1 MKNAINYGAILAP
14 ALLFSACGVGQ
25 KEVAEKPLNIIHIMT
40 DDHSYQTISAY
51 GHALGKLAPTPNLDR
66 LAAEGMLFR
75 QAFVENSLST
85 PSRACLMTGL
95 YSHQTGVVGKWHM
108 QCEPKGFD
116 YYHVLWDQGDYYN
129 PEFKSKES
137 NGKYVKEEG
146 YATTLTT
153 DHAIE
158 FLEERDKDKPFCLLV
173 HHKAP
178 HRNWMP
184 DTKYMDLYEDVEFP

>member
-1 MKNAINYGAILAP
+1 MKNAINYGVFLAP
-14 ALLFSACGVGQ
+14 AFLFSACGTGQ

-95 YSHQTGVVGKWHM
+95 YSHQNGQRQLGK
-108 QCEPKGFD
+108 GID
-116 YYHVLWDQGDYYN
+116 
-129 PEFKSKES
+129 
-137 NGKYVKEEG
+137 
-146 YATTLTT
+146 T
-153 DHAIE
+153 
-158 FLEERDKDKPFCLLV
+158 
-173 HHKAP
+173 
-178 HRNWMP
+178 
-184 DTKYMDLYEDVEFP
+184 TKYSSLKSYNSTVIRQVLSVNGICNVSRKVLIIIMCYGIRRLL